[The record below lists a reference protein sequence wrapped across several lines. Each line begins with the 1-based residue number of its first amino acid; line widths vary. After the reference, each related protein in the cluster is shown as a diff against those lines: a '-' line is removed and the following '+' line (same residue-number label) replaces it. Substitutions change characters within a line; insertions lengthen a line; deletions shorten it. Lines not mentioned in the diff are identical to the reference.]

1 MKPAGSRPFLR
12 RIIVNTAM
20 TAVSNGWT
28 IVATVISLPF
38 LLHGLGTRAYAW
50 WVLLQILSAS
60 TGVLA
65 ILDAGFATAV
75 TRAVATR
82 ASVERDRLLGS
93 VVGTSLT
100 LFSGL
105 AIVGAV
111 AVALVAAPVI
121 GALGRVPHSAR
132 HDVRVA
138 VNLLVIQVFA
148 ELALQGCESCL
159 EGLQRIDL
167 SRSVDM
173 IRRTTIAGGTAWA
186 ATATHRLAPTEAAV
200 AGATGFALLLC
211 ALALWRESRGNR
223 LGWSSSELRGMLSYA
238 KRIVLLRPISAIYQL
253 MDRVIVAAV
262 LGPSGVPLVDI
273 ADQVETG
280 VSVVMSSVSYA
291 LLPGAAWLQARGDRE
306 RLRTALEDGTRFT
319 LLITWCLALGIG
331 MLADPG
337 IRVWL
342 GGRFASVAGP
352 VRVAMGAMALSA
364 IAQVAGNILFGI
376 GEAGLILRASI
387 VGVTVDVGVS
397 LVLVHPLGI
406 SGVFWG
412 TICGSLVTVPWIFG
426 STARLV
432 ERPAAR
438 LFVESALPTL
448 GALVLEAAGVSI
460 ALVSFHRPLER
471 LVVGAALGSAGAA
484 FGIARWGCRPGELG
498 HLWHTV
504 ASRSTSRSAPG
515 RRRER
520 RRRAM
525 PDACRVSAAKSSGP
539 SGRSS
544 GVRSST
550 AGAVHSE
557 WWSQRMRS
565 L

>member
-1 MKPAGSRPFLR
+1 VKPAGSRPFLR
-12 RIIVNTAM
+12 RIILNTAM

-38 LLHGLGTRAYAW
+38 VLHGLGPRVYAW
-50 WVLLQILSAS
+50 WVLLQIMSAS

-75 TRAVATR
+75 TRTVATR
-82 ASVERDRLLGS
+82 ASVERERLLGR

-105 AIVGAV
+105 AIAGA
-111 AVALVAAPVI
+111 AGVALVAAPVI
-121 GALGRVPHSAR
+121 RRLGRVPPSAG
-132 HDVRVA
+132 HDLRVA
-138 VNLLVIQVFA
+138 VNLLILQVFA

-159 EGLQRIDL
+159 EGLQRVDL

-173 IRRTTIAGGTAWA
+173 IRRAIIAGGTAWA

-200 AGATGFALLLC
+200 AGATGFALVLC
-211 ALALWRESRGNR
+211 ALALWWESRGNR
-223 LGWSSSELRGMLSYA
+223 LGWSTSELRGMLSYA
-238 KRIVLLRPISAIYQL
+238 KSIVLLRPISALYQL

-262 LGPSGVPLVDI
+262 LGPSAVPLVDI
-273 ADQVETG
+273 ADQVESG
-280 VSVVMSSVSYA
+280 VSVVLSSVSYS

-319 LLITWCLALGIG
+319 LLVTWCLALGIG

-376 GEAGLILRASI
+376 GKAGLILRASV
-387 VGVTVDVGVS
+387 VGVAVDLAVS
-397 LVLVHPLGI
+397 VALVHPLGI

-412 TICGSLVTVPWIFG
+412 TVCGSLVTVPWIFG

-432 ERPAAR
+432 DRPAAR
-438 LFVESALPTL
+438 LFVESAVPTL
-448 GALVLEAAGVSI
+448 MALLLEVVGISAALI
-460 ALVSFHRPLER
+460 TFDRPLER
-471 LVVGAALGSAGAA
+471 LLVGAALGGAGAA
-484 FGIARWGCRPGELG
+484 FGIARWGCRPGELRN
-498 HLWHTV
+498 LWRTV
-504 ASRSTSRSAPG
+504 ASRSDSPG
-515 RRRER
+515 E
-520 RRRAM
+520 A
-525 PDACRVSAAKSSGP
+525 
-539 SGRSS
+539 
-544 GVRSST
+544 
-550 AGAVHSE
+550 
-557 WWSQRMRS
+557 
-565 L
+565 